1 VVPEPN
7 GAMLRQYIK
16 EIPSKRSLN
25 SLDNGPSDRLQPEPH
40 YECPMNLLLRSRV
53 MIGIMA
59 CILVIVSLIFYFI
72 FRGVTKR
79 LPRLTQKFFIRSFFS
94 YCFPARQ
101 KKLSDGKVPFDRD
114 LYPLLVVP
122 QYSCLQSH
130 I

>member
-25 SLDNGPSDRLQPEPH
+25 SLDNGPSDRLQPESH
-40 YECPMNLLLRSRV
+40 YECPMNLLPRSRV

-59 CILVIVSLIFYFI
+59 CILVIVTLDFFLFFAESPNACPADPEIFYQI
-72 FRGVTKR
+72 FF
-79 LPRLTQKFFIRSFFS
+79 P

-101 KKLSDGKVPFDRD
+101 KKNYQMEEAFW
-114 LYPLLVVP
+114 
-122 QYSCLQSH
+122 
-130 I
+130 